1 MSQENETIEVEEV
14 VEEVIKQE
22 EASKEFTVTI
32 MISDKNLSYK
42 SDFNEA
48 ETVFWLESVKALIL
62 KRAFDAAGENN

>member
-1 MSQENETIEVEEV
+1 MSEENEIVKE
-14 VEEVIKQE
+14 E
-22 EASKEFTVTI
+22 EAQEAPKEFTVTI

-48 ETVFWLESVKALIL
+48 ETIFWLESVKALIL

>member
-1 MSQENETIEVEEV
+1 MSEENETVKEE
-14 VEEVIKQE
+14 ETQE
-22 EASKEFTVTI
+22 APKEFTVTI

>member
-1 MSQENETIEVEEV
+1 MSQDNVIEV
-14 VEEVIKQE
+14 VESE
-22 EASKEFTVTI
+22 EKKEFSVTI
-32 MISDKNLSYK
+32 LISDKNLSYK

>member
-1 MSQENETIEVEEV
+1 MSQDNVIEVAESEE
-14 VEEVIKQE
+14 K
-22 EASKEFTVTI
+22 KEFNITI
-32 MISDKNLSYK
+32 LISDKNLSYK

>member
-1 MSQENETIEVEEV
+1 MSEDNVIEVSEVEE
-14 VEEVIKQE
+14 K
-22 EASKEFTVTI
+22 KEFSVNI
-32 MISDKNLSYK
+32 LISDKNLSYK